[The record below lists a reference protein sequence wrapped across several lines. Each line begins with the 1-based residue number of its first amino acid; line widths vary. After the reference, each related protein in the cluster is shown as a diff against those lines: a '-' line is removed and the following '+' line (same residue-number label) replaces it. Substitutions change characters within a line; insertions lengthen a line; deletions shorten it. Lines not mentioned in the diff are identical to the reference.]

1 LVIGYWLLV
10 IGPKYTAMIAKRA
23 KCNLIFANSAGF
35 AVNTKIILMQIQESV
50 KKIISELPE
59 NVTLVAAAKT
69 RSVEEVK
76 AAIAGGVKILGYN
89 YVQEAEMMNQ
99 HIGSNVKWHMIGHL
113 QRNKVRKIIHFV
125 NMIETID
132 SVRLAETVNRQCAEI
147 KKILPVLIEVNS
159 GREKEKAGV
168 FPEDVVGLVRDI
180 SRFQNVRIEGLMT
193 MGPLG
198 SAPEESRPYFKV
210 TKNLFD
216 EISELKILNVNMRF
230 LSMGMSDSYK
240 IAIEEGANI
249 VRIGTA
255 LFGPR
260 NQ

>member
-1 LVIGYWLLV
+1 MHKTI
-10 IGPKYTAMIAKRA
+10 
-23 KCNLIFANSAGF
+23 S
-35 AVNTKIILMQIQESV
+35 ESV
-50 KKIISELPE
+50 KKIISELPK

-76 AAIAGGVKILGYN
+76 AAMEGGVNILGYN
-89 YVQEAEMMNQ
+89 YVQEAEAMNQ
-99 HIGSNVKWHMIGHL
+99 HIGSDVKWHMIGHL
-113 QRNKVRKIIHFV
+113 QRNKVKKIIHFV
-125 NMIETID
+125 DMIETID
-132 SVRLAETVNRQCAEI
+132 SIRLAETVDRQCAGI
-147 KKILPVLIEVNS
+147 DKMLPVLIEVNS

-168 FPEDVVGLVRDI
+168 FPEDVVQLVKEI
-180 SRFQNVRIEGLMT
+180 SCLMNLRIEGLMT

-198 SAPEESRPYFKV
+198 SAPEESRSYFKV
-210 TKNLFD
+210 TKKLFD
-216 EISELKILNVNMRF
+216 EISGLNIPNVNMRF

-260 NQ
+260 GG